1 MVAVKHIQK
10 SLLGLTKDWG
20 NIFITL
26 SYQMLTWKHF
36 QQIQKQMSLLYV
48 CVQVWDNIRRG
59 MLQDKF
65 QSFVILNSTHY
76 ETSQITLLLN
86 NV

>member
-1 MVAVKHIQK
+1 
-10 SLLGLTKDWG
+10 
-20 NIFITL
+20 
-26 SYQMLTWKHF
+26 MLTWKHF

>member
-1 MVAVKHIQK
+1 
-10 SLLGLTKDWG
+10 
-20 NIFITL
+20 
-26 SYQMLTWKHF
+26 MLTWKHF

-48 CVQVWDNIRRG
+48 CIQVWDNIRRS

-65 QSFVILNSTHY
+65 QPFVILNSTHY
-76 ETSQITLLLN
+76 KTSQITTLLN

>member
-1 MVAVKHIQK
+1 
-10 SLLGLTKDWG
+10 
-20 NIFITL
+20 
-26 SYQMLTWKHF
+26 MLTWKHF

-48 CVQVWDNIRRG
+48 CIQVWDNIRRG

>member
-1 MVAVKHIQK
+1 MVALKHIQK
-10 SLLGLTKDWG
+10 SLLDLTKDWG
-20 NIFITL
+20 NIFITQ

-36 QQIQKQMSLLYV
+36 QEIQKQMSLLYV
-48 CVQVWDNIRRG
+48 CVQVWHNIRRG

-65 QSFVILNSTHY
+65 QSSVILNSTHY
-76 ETSQITLLLN
+76 KTSQITLLLN